1 MIEITILGTA
11 CMQPTKNRNH
21 IGILVSYGKEKILFD
36 CGENIQRQLRIAGL
50 KPAKIT
56 KLFISHW
63 HGDHVLGVP
72 GLMNSMGA
80 DNSANKLI
88 IYGPKGTKKRI
99 EYLRKAFESKHMV
112 DYEVKEIVLVG
123 KKAKKLEFNDFLVE
137 VRNLAHGTDCLG
149 YSFLEKEKLKIKP
162 KFVGK
167 IPGPLLGKLQK
178 GKDIE
183 CGGKKIKSSEATYL
197 VPGKKISILM
207 DTRPCGNFVKLA
219 QDADLLISEATYLD
233 EHKDKADEYLHLTAK
248 EAGMLANQANVKKLV
263 LLHFSSRYKNV
274 GRIRE
279 EAQEVFKDVV
289 CAEDLMKFKV

>member
-11 CMQPTKNRNH
+11 CMQPTKDRNH
-21 IGILVSYGKEKILFD
+21 IGVLVSYGKEKILFD

-63 HGDHVLGVP
+63 HGDHVLGIP
-72 GLMNSMGA
+72 GLMSSMGA

-88 IYGPKGTKKRI
+88 IYGPQGTKKRI

-112 DYEVKEIVLVG
+112 DYEVQEIVPTG
-123 KKAKKLEFNDFLVE
+123 KKSKQVDFDQFSIE
-137 VRNLAHGTDCLG
+137 VRKLAHGTDCLG
-149 YSFLEKEKLKIKP
+149 YSFKEKDKLRIKP

-167 IPGPLLGKLQK
+167 VPGPLLGKLQK
-178 GKDIE
+178 GGTIE
-183 CGGKKIKSSEATYL
+183 YNGKKIKSSEGTYL
-197 VPGKKISILM
+197 VPGKKLAILM
-207 DTRPCGNFVKLA
+207 DTRPCNSFVKLA

-263 LLHFSSRYKNV
+263 LLHFSSRYKNI
-274 GRIRE
+274 GLFRD

-289 CAEDLMKFKV
+289 CAEDFMKFKI

>member
-11 CMQPTKNRNH
+11 CMQPTKDRNH
-21 IGILVSYGKEKILFD
+21 IGVLVSYGKEKILFD

-63 HGDHVLGVP
+63 HGDHVLGIP
-72 GLMNSMGA
+72 GLMSSMGA

-88 IYGPKGTKKRI
+88 IYGPQGTKKRI

-112 DYEVKEIVLVG
+112 DYEVQEIVPTG
-123 KKAKKLEFNDFLVE
+123 KKSKQVDFDQFSIE
-137 VRNLAHGTDCLG
+137 VRKLAHGTDCLG
-149 YSFLEKEKLKIKP
+149 YSFKEKDKLRIKP

-167 IPGPLLGKLQK
+167 VPGPLLGKLQK
-178 GKDIE
+178 GGTIE
-183 CGGKKIKSSEATYL
+183 YNGKKIKSSEGTYL
-197 VPGKKISILM
+197 VPGKKISVLM

-248 EAGMLANQANVKKLV
+248 EAGMLANQAGVKKLV
-263 LLHFSSRYKNV
+263 LLHFSSRYKDITA
-274 GRIRE
+274 IRD
-279 EAQEVFKDVV
+279 EASEVFKDVV
-289 CAEDLMKFKV
+289 CAEDFMKFKV